1 MTEATATAGALRHLS
16 EEGVRAR
23 PDGLPRRRIASGGRW
38 SAAAGART
46 GTGAGAAA
54 AAEARKGRRRP
65 LGASTRVKHPAYR
78 DTPYGDDPVAPGT
91 ADGWPEAM
99 PETAAGH
106 GAHPGGTVTG
116 GPAGAAAGLASVQ
129 APGISPDEMVTRL
142 ADEGV
147 AEFEAAWQNLL
158 DAVAKSP
165 TIKGVDAE

>member
-46 GTGAGAAA
+46 GA
-54 AAEARKGRRRP
+54 AAEAEAGKGRRRP
-65 LGASTRVKHPAYR
+65 LGASTGVKHPAYR

-91 ADGWPEAM
+91 ADGRPEAM

-106 GAHPGGTVTG
+106 GAHPGGTVPW
-116 GPAGAAAGLASVQ
+116 GPAGSAAGLASVQ
-129 APGISPDEMVTRL
+129 APGISADEMVTRL

-147 AEFEAAWQNLL
+147 AEFEAAWQDLL